1 MHILFLVSGKRFYNE
16 NFIGYYRLAVAMPEV
31 LFQERIEIFPRSV
44 KGRYRSIKTGILLL
58 AYSVYFLLPWL
69 RWTREVGPEQAI
81 LFDIDGR
88 RFYIFDLVVYAQDIF
103 WLAGLLLIGA
113 FLLFFVTG
121 LAGRVFCGY
130 FCFQTLWTDV
140 FVFIERLVQG
150 ERNARIKLS
159 KADWTNEKIIKMG
172 LTHFLWL
179 LVAVLTGLSF
189 TLYWGNAPDLI
200 VQMLTGDAPFAAYA
214 TTLFLA
220 MTTYVM
226 AGMAR
231 EQVCTYMCP
240 YARFQAVMFD
250 SDTLIVAYDEQ
261 RGEREK
267 GRLKPAKGLMTSAER
282 DNASVGDCIDCGYC
296 VQVCP
301 TGIDIR
307 NGMQYQ
313 CTSCALCIDACNTI
327 MASIKFP
334 TGLIRYSSEHAL
346 KGEKTQ
352 LVKGKNI
359 GYALALL
366 LTISLLVWSVVNRS
380 DTEMLVRQIRQPL
393 SVTLSDGRVQNRYD
407 IKINNKTTRPV
418 KFRISIEG
426 LKDAELDMGRFSEIH
441 LAAEHSVKLIAKVRI
456 APVNVSKIRTSFN
469 FVINSVDRKIKQ
481 KISQQNVFYVP
492 EKQLVKK
499 EDRK

>member
-1 MHILFLVSGKRFYNE
+1 
-16 NFIGYYRLAVAMPEV
+16 MPEV
-31 LFQERIEIFPRSV
+31 SFQERIEIFPRSV
-44 KGRYRSIKTGILLL
+44 KGRYRSIKTSILIL
-58 AYSVYFLLPWL
+58 AYAVYFLLPWL

-81 LFDIDGR
+81 LFDIEGR

-159 KADWTNEKIIKMG
+159 QAPWSNQKTFKMG
-172 LTHFLWL
+172 LTHVLWF
-179 LVAVLTGLSF
+179 LVALLTGLSF
-189 TLYWGNAPDLI
+189 TLYWGNAPELI
-200 VQMLTGDAPFAAYA
+200 VQMVMGEAPFAAYA
-214 TTLFLA
+214 TTLFLT

-226 AGMAR
+226 AGLAR

-250 SDTLIVAYDEQ
+250 PDTLIVAYDEN

-267 GRLKPAKGLMTSAER
+267 GRLKPKKGLMTSAER

-327 MASIKFP
+327 MTSIKFP
-334 TGLIRYSSEHAL
+334 TGLIKYSSEHEL
-346 KGEKTQ
+346 EGKKTTRF
-352 LVKGKNI
+352 KAKNV
-359 GYALALL
+359 GYAITLLA
-366 LTISLLVWSVVNRS
+366 TIMLLVWSVATRS
-380 DTEMLVRQIRQPL
+380 DLEMLVRQIRQPL

-407 IKINNKTTRPV
+407 IKINNKTTKPSTY
-418 KFRISIEG
+418 RISIEG
-426 LKDAELDMGRFSEIH
+426 LKNAELDMGNFSEIH
-441 LAAEHSVKLIAKVRI
+441 VGAEHSVKLIAKVRVSP
-456 APVNVSKIRTSFN
+456 ANVSQSNTKFN
-469 FVINSVDRKIKQ
+469 FIINSVGRKIKQ
-481 KISQQNVFYVP
+481 KVSQQNVFYVP
-492 EKQLVKK
+492 EKQLTHKANGK
-499 EDRK
+499 

>member
-1 MHILFLVSGKRFYNE
+1 
-16 NFIGYYRLAVAMPEV
+16 MPESS
-31 LFQERIEIFPRSV
+31 FQERIEIFPRSV
-44 KGRYRSIKTGILLL
+44 KGRYRSLKTGILIL

-69 RWTREVGPEQAI
+69 RWSREVGPEQAI

-103 WLAGLLLIGA
+103 WLAGILLIAA

-140 FVFIERLVQG
+140 FIFIERLIQG

-159 KADWTNEKIIKMG
+159 QSSWTNEKITKIG
-172 LTHFLWL
+172 LTHFLWFF
-179 LVAVLTGLSF
+179 VAFITGLSF
-189 TLYWGNAPDLI
+189 TLYWGNAPELI
-200 VQMLTGDAPFAAYA
+200 VDMLFGKAPFAAYA
-214 TTLFLA
+214 TTLFLT

-226 AGMAR
+226 AGLAR
-231 EQVCTYMCP
+231 EQVCSYMCP

-250 SDTLIVAYDEQ
+250 SDTLIVAYDEA
-261 RGEREK
+261 RGERTE
-267 GRLKPAKGLMTSAER
+267 GRLKPKKGLMTSAER
-282 DNASVGDCIDCGYC
+282 DNAAVGDCIDCGYC

-307 NGMQYQ
+307 KGMQYQ

-327 MASIKFP
+327 MTSIKFP

-352 LVKGKNI
+352 LLKAKNI
-359 GYALALL
+359 GYAITLL
-366 LTISLLVWSVVNRS
+366 ITIVMLVWSVASRS
-380 DTEMLVRQIRQPL
+380 DLEMLVRQVRQPL

-407 IKINNKTTRPV
+407 IKINNKSTKAITY
-418 KFRISIEG
+418 RISIEG
-426 LKDAELDMGRFSEIH
+426 LKNVDLDMGQFSEIYV
-441 LAAEHSVKLIAKVRI
+441 AAEHSVKLIAKVRMS
-456 APVNVSKIRTSFN
+456 PFDVERVNTKFS
-469 FVINSVDRKIKQ
+469 FVIHSVDKKIKQ
-481 KISQQNVFYVP
+481 TVSQQNVFYVP
-492 EKQLVKK
+492 EKQLTKNVSGK
-499 EDRK
+499 

>member
-1 MHILFLVSGKRFYNE
+1 
-16 NFIGYYRLAVAMPEV
+16 MPEV

-140 FVFIERLVQG
+140 FIFIERLVQG

-159 KADWTNEKIIKMG
+159 QSAWTNEKIIKIG

-179 LVAVLTGLSF
+179 LVALLTGLSF

-200 VQMLTGDAPFAAYA
+200 VQIFTGKAPFAAYA

-250 SDTLIVAYDEQ
+250 SDTLIVAYDEK

-282 DNASVGDCIDCGYC
+282 DNAEVGDCIDCGYC

-313 CTSCALCIDACNTI
+313 CTSCALCIDACNKI
-327 MASIKFP
+327 MTSIKFP
-334 TGLIRYSSEHAL
+334 AGLIKYSSEHELEGKAT
-346 KGEKTQ
+346 KRFK
-352 LVKGKNI
+352 VKNI
-359 GYALALL
+359 GYA
-366 LTISLLVWSVVNRS
+366 ISLLATIILLIWSVVTRS
-380 DTEMLVRQIRQPL
+380 NLEMLVRQIRQPL

-407 IKINNKTTRPV
+407 IKINNKTSRPYTYQI
-418 KFRISIEG
+418 RIEG
-426 LKDAELDMGRFSEIH
+426 LKNVELDMGRFSEIH
-441 LAAEHSVKLIAKVRI
+441 VAAEHSVKLIAKVRMSP
-456 APVNVSKIRTSFN
+456 ADVSKSNTRFN
-469 FVINSVDRKIKQ
+469 FVINSTGSKIKQ
-481 KISQQNVFYVP
+481 KVSQENVFYVP
-492 EKQLVKK
+492 EKQLINK
-499 EDRK
+499 ENGK

>member
-1 MHILFLVSGKRFYNE
+1 
-16 NFIGYYRLAVAMPEV
+16 MPEV
-31 LFQERIEIFPRSV
+31 SFQERIEIFPRSV
-44 KGRYRSIKTGILLL
+44 KGRYRSIKTGVLIL

-103 WLAGLLLIGA
+103 WLAGLLLIAA

-140 FVFIERLVQG
+140 FVYIERLVQG

-159 KADWTNEKIIKMG
+159 QAPWSNDKVIKIG
-172 LTHFLWL
+172 LTHFLWV
-179 LVAVLTGLSF
+179 LVALLTGLSF
-189 TLYWGNAPDLI
+189 TLYWGNAPELI
-200 VQMLTGDAPFAAYA
+200 IHMLTGDAPFAAYA
-214 TTLFLA
+214 TTLFLT

-226 AGMAR
+226 AGLAR

-327 MASIKFP
+327 MTSIKFP
-334 TGLIRYSSEHAL
+334 AGLIRYSSEHAL
-346 KGEKTQ
+346 EGKKTQ
-352 LVKGKNI
+352 LFKAKNI
-359 GYALALL
+359 GYALTLII
-366 LTISLLVWSVVNRS
+366 TIILLVWSVATQS
-380 DTEMLVRQIRQPL
+380 DIEMLVRQVRQPL
-393 SVTLSDGRVQNRYD
+393 FVALSDGRIQNRYD
-407 IKINNKTTRPV
+407 IKINNKTSKVV
-418 KFRISIEG
+418 KYRISIEG
-426 LKDAELDMGRFSEIH
+426 LKNAELDMGKFTEITLH
-441 LAAEHSVKLIAKVRI
+441 AEHSVKLIAKVRVFPADMTTSRTKFNFI
-456 APVNVSKIRTSFN
+456 INSINSKIK
-469 FVINSVDRKIKQ
+469 RKV
-481 KISQQNVFYVP
+481 SQQNVFYVP
-492 EKQLVKK
+492 AKK
-499 EDRK
+499 LTK

>member
-1 MHILFLVSGKRFYNE
+1 
-16 NFIGYYRLAVAMPEV
+16 MPEV
-31 LFQERIEIFPRSV
+31 SFQERIEIFPRSV
-44 KGRYRSIKTGILLL
+44 KGRYRSIKTSILVL
-58 AYSVYFLLPWL
+58 AYAVYFLLPWL
-69 RWTREVGPEQAI
+69 RWAREVGPQQAI
-81 LFDIDGR
+81 LFDIEGR

-130 FCFQTLWTDV
+130 FCFQTLWTDI

-159 KADWTNEKIIKMG
+159 QAPWTNKKIFKMG

-179 LVAVLTGLSF
+179 SVALLTGLSF
-189 TLYWGNAPDLI
+189 TLYWGNAPELLL
-200 VQMLTGDAPFAAYA
+200 QMLTGDAPFAAYA

-220 MTTYVM
+220 VTTYVM

-250 SDTLIVAYDEQ
+250 SDTLIVAYDES
-261 RGEREK
+261 RGEREN
-267 GRLKPAKGLMTSAER
+267 GRLKPKKGLMTSAER

-327 MASIKFP
+327 MTSIKFP
-334 TGLIRYSSEHAL
+334 TGLIKYSSEHEL
-346 KGEKTQ
+346 E
-352 LVKGKNI
+352 GKKIKRFKAKNV
-359 GYALALL
+359 GYAIILLA
-366 LTISLLVWSVVNRS
+366 TIVLLVWSVATRS
-380 DTEMLVRQIRQPL
+380 DLEMLVRQVRQPL

-407 IKINNKTTRPV
+407 IKINNKTTKP
-418 KFRISIEG
+418 FIYRISIEG
-426 LKDAELDMGRFSEIH
+426 LENVDLDMGKFSEIH
-441 LAAEHSVKLIAKVRI
+441 VAAEHSVKLIAKVRMSP
-456 APVNVSKIRTSFN
+456 ADVSKSSTKFN
-469 FVINSVDRKIKQ
+469 FVINSIGSKIKQ
-481 KISQQNVFYVP
+481 KVSQQNVFYVP
-492 EKQLVKK
+492 EKQLIHK
-499 EDRK
+499 ENGK